1 LFRSRPDLQYGG
13 PVPAPTD
20 TDAPDAPLSG
30 RRAQAARNDGAIL
43 EAARRVFL
51 RDANAPIAAVA
62 TEAGVGVGALY
73 RRYASKEVLLQ
84 TLCRDGLLRFAAI
97 AEEAEAAHDDPGDAL
112 DAFIRGIVDAD
123 VHSLTVHLAGTFSPT
138 AELGELAGR
147 TGRLAERLFRRARA
161 AGALRADAHL
171 NDIVMIFE
179 QLAAVRIGDADRTR
193 ALRRRYLAFHLDALR
208 PAAATGT
215 APGRPPTAA
224 ELGERWRP
232 RA

>member
-1 LFRSRPDLQYGG
+1 
-13 PVPAPTD
+13 VPAPTD
-20 TDAPDAPLSG
+20 TDTPHAPLSG

-43 EAARRVFL
+43 EAARLVFL

-97 AEEAEAAHDDPGDAL
+97 AEQAEAEADHDDPGQAL
-112 DAFIRGIVDAD
+112 HAFIRGIVDAD

-208 PAAATGT
+208 PAAATGA

-232 RA
+232 PS